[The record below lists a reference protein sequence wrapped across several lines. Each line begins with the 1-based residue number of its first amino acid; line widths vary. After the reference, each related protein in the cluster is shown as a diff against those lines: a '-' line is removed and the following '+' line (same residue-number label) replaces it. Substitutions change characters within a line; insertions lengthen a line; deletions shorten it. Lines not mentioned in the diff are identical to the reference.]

1 MDKEISNKK
10 KKRTYLLRIGMM
22 ILTLVLIVLFVL
34 MMALVS
40 RIQGTGR
47 VVNYAGLVRGKTQRI
62 IKLEDA
68 GKPQDQMLQDVQD
81 YIDGLRGGSD
91 KLQLVRLEDKK
102 FQSKMKELD
111 DYFQQLKKEIL
122 IVREKG
128 YEHTQIVE
136 KSEEFFK
143 ICDEA
148 TGFAE
153 VYSDKRTSTL
163 DVLEKIVILDIC
175 GLVLLLGLEVLKML
189 RYAAQN
195 RLLQKKIY
203 LDEATGLPNKNKCE
217 EILENNKELE
227 AGAQIAV
234 CVFDLN
240 NLRMINNNLGHDKGE
255 AYIRSFAGQLRAA
268 MPEDAFVGRD
278 GGDEFLAVLTGKN
291 HTEVQE
297 CLAGVRK
304 SVKLYSQQ
312 HPEMPISYA
321 AGYALSDDYEPCT
334 MRMLFKQAD
343 KNMYVDKNHAKVQEN
358 ERKRKESLQLLD
370 RIREKH
376 YVFANC
382 LYCDARM
389 DTYRMLRSEEGFF
402 LAEDGSYTGAAE
414 QVLREFAADDTRKKM
429 RKWLEIASMEQ
440 SLGPAMEKTE
450 FSYQRKVG
458 AGYRYGRMT
467 ALFVNDAA
475 DGRLHHFILGFDEF
489 HDSEKMGTDEKFQLT
504 RYYEQ
509 MKQSILENG
518 NYVEALMETAQA
530 IYTVDLTNDC
540 LKSIFYHTGRHEF
553 AVDAKTPCSYD
564 LYCQERQQY
573 VAEETLENYRIVDSS
588 SKLLER
594 YLNGEKQVTVEY
606 QERNH
611 TGKYVWMQK
620 TVLMSLDTLFDSKTG
635 KRSTV
640 IQGMILFK
648 NTSLFHAKEQQER
661 ERLQV
666 AYETADSENKAKT
679 EFMNRMSHDIRTPI
693 NGIAGMIDIIQKNR
707 DDKEKLDD
715 CLRKLRLST
724 DHLQALV
731 NDVLEVN
738 KISSGKMK
746 LGKEPFNLEELM
758 DEVSALLDIQI
769 KENGITH
776 EKHRIDLRH
785 VKLIGSP
792 LHLRQILINLLS
804 NSIKYNKENGH
815 IDTYV
820 QEVKY
825 NATHALYEFKIVD
838 TGIGMSK
845 EFIANQIYK
854 PFTQEKTDART
865 QYKGTG
871 LGMSIVRGLIDKMHG
886 SIKVKSVLGEGSV
899 FIVQIPFELDTAE
912 YETDISEKEK
922 TDKSLKGLHV
932 LLVEDND
939 INMEVAQFYLE
950 DAGAT
955 VEKAWNGQEAVDMV
969 SKNCNYDVILMDL
982 MMPVMDGMEAARRIR
997 KLETD
1002 HAKNVPIL
1010 AMTAQSAS
1018 DSEQMCKDAGMN
1030 GYVAKPVAA
1039 KLLTIEI
1046 RKAMQC

>member
-175 GLVLLLGLEVLKML
+175 GLVLLLGLEILKML

-217 EILENNKELE
+217 EILENDKELE

-240 NLRMINNNLGHDKGE
+240 NLRMINNNLGHDKGD

-304 SVKLYSQQ
+304 SIKLYSRQ

-414 QVLREFAADDTRKKM
+414 QVLREFAAD
-429 RKWLEIASMEQ
+429 
-440 SLGPAMEKTE
+440 
-450 FSYQRKVG
+450 
-458 AGYRYGRMT
+458 
-467 ALFVNDAA
+467 
-475 DGRLHHFILGFDEF
+475 
-489 HDSEKMGTDEKFQLT
+489 
-504 RYYEQ
+504 
-509 MKQSILENG
+509 
-518 NYVEALMETAQA
+518 
-530 IYTVDLTNDC
+530 
-540 LKSIFYHTGRHEF
+540 
-553 AVDAKTPCSYD
+553 
-564 LYCQERQQY
+564 
-573 VAEETLENYRIVDSS
+573 
-588 SKLLER
+588 
-594 YLNGEKQVTVEY
+594 
-606 QERNH
+606 
-611 TGKYVWMQK
+611 
-620 TVLMSLDTLFDSKTG
+620 
-635 KRSTV
+635 
-640 IQGMILFK
+640 
-648 NTSLFHAKEQQER
+648 
-661 ERLQV
+661 
-666 AYETADSENKAKT
+666 
-679 EFMNRMSHDIRTPI
+679 
-693 NGIAGMIDIIQKNR
+693 
-707 DDKEKLDD
+707 
-715 CLRKLRLST
+715 
-724 DHLQALV
+724 
-731 NDVLEVN
+731 
-738 KISSGKMK
+738 
-746 LGKEPFNLEELM
+746 
-758 DEVSALLDIQI
+758 
-769 KENGITH
+769 
-776 EKHRIDLRH
+776 
-785 VKLIGSP
+785 
-792 LHLRQILINLLS
+792 
-804 NSIKYNKENGH
+804 
-815 IDTYV
+815 
-820 QEVKY
+820 
-825 NATHALYEFKIVD
+825 
-838 TGIGMSK
+838 
-845 EFIANQIYK
+845 
-854 PFTQEKTDART
+854 
-865 QYKGTG
+865 
-871 LGMSIVRGLIDKMHG
+871 
-886 SIKVKSVLGEGSV
+886 
-899 FIVQIPFELDTAE
+899 
-912 YETDISEKEK
+912 
-922 TDKSLKGLHV
+922 
-932 LLVEDND
+932 
-939 INMEVAQFYLE
+939 
-950 DAGAT
+950 
-955 VEKAWNGQEAVDMV
+955 
-969 SKNCNYDVILMDL
+969 
-982 MMPVMDGMEAARRIR
+982 
-997 KLETD
+997 
-1002 HAKNVPIL
+1002 
-1010 AMTAQSAS
+1010 
-1018 DSEQMCKDAGMN
+1018 
-1030 GYVAKPVAA
+1030 
-1039 KLLTIEI
+1039 
-1046 RKAMQC
+1046 